1 MLHQTIPFQATGYFS
16 PIVIDYLNQSERLK
30 PFYGTY
36 PSIENFKGI
45 IDAKSKEPI
54 DREVLVAELTAQYS
68 KSKIKKAPETFENI
82 AQLGESNTFTI
93 TTGHQLCLFTGPL
106 YFVYKIVSIINLC
119 KQLKAAYPEQNFVP
133 VYWMAT
139 EDHDFAEINH
149 FNFKNKKFQWNSGQT
164 GAVGRFHLE
173 GIEEVFVE
181 FEKLLG
187 NYNENTTYI
196 KELFKKSY
204 FQQSNLA
211 DATRVLV
218 HELFKSEGLVIID
231 GDSAALK
238 KAMIPAFKEELLKEV
253 SSDCIEQTNEELAK
267 HYKIQVNPRDI
278 NLFYI
283 ENDIRER
290 IVKTKEGYQINDTE
304 LTFSE
309 AEMLNLLETNP
320 ERFSPNV
327 VLRPLYQETILPNL
341 AYIGGGGE
349 LAYWFQL
356 KSVFE
361 NFKVQFP
368 ALILRNSAAVLDN
381 KQSKLY
387 QELSISLT
395 ELFTPT
401 VDLVKLLVQRNAN
414 HDLSITEEK
423 EWIEKAYASLIDKA
437 ADLDETYIPH
447 FKARLAKHLNDLDH
461 SSKKLIRA
469 EKRKQATLV
478 ERIERLKQ
486 DLFPNGG
493 LQERKDNFTSIYYH
507 YGQDFFRALYANFR
521 LPSSDFSVFIDD
533 QK

>member
-1 MLHQTIPFQATGYFS
+1 M
-16 PIVIDYLNQSERLK
+16 
-30 PFYGTY
+30 
-36 PSIENFKGI
+36 
-45 IDAKSKEPI
+45 
-54 DREVLVAELTAQYS
+54 
-68 KSKIKKAPETFENI
+68 
-82 AQLGESNTFTI
+82 
-93 TTGHQLCLFTGPL
+93 
-106 YFVYKIVSIINLC
+106 
-119 KQLKAAYPEQNFVP
+119 
-133 VYWMAT
+133 
-139 EDHDFAEINH
+139 
-149 FNFKNKKFQWNSGQT
+149 
-164 GAVGRFHLE
+164 
-173 GIEEVFVE
+173 
-181 FEKLLG
+181 
-187 NYNENTTYI
+187 
-196 KELFKKSY
+196 
-204 FQQSNLA
+204 
-211 DATRVLV
+211 
-218 HELFKSEGLVIID
+218 
-231 GDSAALK
+231 
-238 KAMIPAFKEELLKEV
+238 
-253 SSDCIEQTNEELAK
+253 
-267 HYKIQVNPRDI
+267 
-278 NLFYI
+278 
-283 ENDIRER
+283 
-290 IVKTKEGYQINDTE
+290 
-304 LTFSE
+304 
-309 AEMLNLLETNP
+309 ETNP

-368 ALILRNSAAVLDN
+368 ALILRNSAAFLDN

-461 SSKKLIRA
+461 SSKKLMRA

-507 YGQDFFRALYANFR
+507 YGQDFFTALYANFR
-521 LPSSDFSVFIDD
+521 LPSSDFSVFIDN